1 MRLCTPPPCSPPPQ
15 IVLRKGYHLLAVA
28 LFLPAFAADLPLL
41 CAALAVAFAALAAAE
56 VARCCSVPRLGRI
69 VEAFMQVGGRGEAGH
84 QPRAVTPPPVGGSKC
99 VKHATLRA
107 ACCCL

>member
-69 VEAFMQVGGRGEAGH
+69 VEAFMQVGGRGGRQSTSHVRLHRRRWEA
-84 QPRAVTPPPVGGSKC
+84 ASV
-99 VKHATLRA
+99 
-107 ACCCL
+107 